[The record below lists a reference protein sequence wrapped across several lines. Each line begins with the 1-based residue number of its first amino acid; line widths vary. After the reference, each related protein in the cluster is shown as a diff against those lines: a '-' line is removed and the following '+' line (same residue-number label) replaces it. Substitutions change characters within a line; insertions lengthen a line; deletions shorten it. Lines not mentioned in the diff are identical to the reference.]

1 VRRTLL
7 EELGDSRDVEFFFRH
22 AEHHL
27 NDVIHARLHAYTV
40 DFEKYHRRGPRGR
53 REESYLRYFSAPR
66 KSLRPAP

>member
-27 NDVIHARLHAYTV
+27 NDVIHTRLHAYTV
-40 DFEKYHRRGPRGR
+40 DFEKYHRRGPRGALVSDGER
-53 REESYLRYFSAPR
+53 LVLGKRS
-66 KSLRPAP
+66 